1 MNHRSS
7 IYGKTEIFL
16 QIFFFIIVFAI
27 VLVLLIGIKILGIP
41 ILLSIITYY
50 ALHKLVDT
58 CESYGMNRSF
68 AILILFSAFGGA
80 LYSIFYLYLPSTL
93 SKLSPFLTYWSE
105 QFEEPDNHQFVEQI
119 DWLLRVDSEMLQKA
133 FPPGEIAKAIIN
145 YANTT
150 VDSIIDSIPNIV
162 TYLLITPL
170 ISFFLLL
177 DANSIYKS
185 FVSIVPNRYF
195 EMTLMITHKINEQIT
210 GYLKGLILQS
220 TIIAI
225 IGSIGF
231 YVVDLKFFVVFGIFL
246 GFANIIP
253 YLGPVVGMIPPA
265 IFALISGGSLES
277 VYPVAAVVLTCQLVD
292 NILVQPTVIAKSASL
307 HPILV
312 LIGITVGGNLLGI
325 WGMLLAIP
333 ILSVLKV
340 TLGVMYRSLREY
352 GVL

>member
-1 MNHRSS
+1 
-7 IYGKTEIFL
+7 
-16 QIFFFIIVFAI
+16 
-27 VLVLLIGIKILGIP
+27 
-41 ILLSIITYY
+41 
-50 ALHKLVDT
+50 
-58 CESYGMNRSF
+58 
-68 AILILFSAFGGA
+68 
-80 LYSIFYLYLPSTL
+80 
-93 SKLSPFLTYWSE
+93 
-105 QFEEPDNHQFVEQI
+105 
-119 DWLLRVDSEMLQKA
+119 
-133 FPPGEIAKAIIN
+133 
-145 YANTT
+145 
-150 VDSIIDSIPNIV
+150 
-162 TYLLITPL
+162 
-170 ISFFLLL
+170 
-177 DANSIYKS
+177 
-185 FVSIVPNRYF
+185 
-195 EMTLMITHKINEQIT
+195 MITHKINEQIT

>member
-1 MNHRSS
+1 MNPRGQ

-16 QIFFFIIVFAI
+16 QIFFYIIVLTI

-41 ILLSIITYY
+41 ILLAIITYY
-50 ALHKLVDT
+50 ALHKLVDSL
-58 CESYGMNRSF
+58 ESYGMNRSL
-68 AILILFSAFGGA
+68 AILLLFSNFGGF
-80 LYSIFYLYLPSTL
+80 LYSIVYFYLPSTL
-93 SKLSPFLTYWSE
+93 SKLSPFLTYWSK
-105 QFEEPDNHQFVEQI
+105 QFEEPDNNQFAEQI
-119 DWLLRVDSEMLQKA
+119 DWLLRVDSEFIHKT
-133 FPPGEIAKAIIN
+133 FPPGEVAKTIID

-150 VDSIIDSIPNIV
+150 VDSIIDSIPNLI

-177 DANSIYKS
+177 DANGIYKS

-210 GYLKGLILQS
+210 GYLKGLIIQS
-220 TIIAI
+220 AIIAFV
-225 IGSIGF
+225 GTLGF
-231 YVVDLKFFVVFGIFL
+231 YLIDLKFFVVFGIFL
-246 GFANIIP
+246 GFANMIP
-253 YLGPVVGMIPPA
+253 YLGPIVGMVPPA
-265 IFALISGGSLES
+265 IFALVTGGSIES
-277 VYPVAAVVLTCQLVD
+277 AYPVAAVVLTCQLID
-292 NILVQPTVIAKSASL
+292 NILIQPTVIAKSASL

-312 LIGITVGGNLLGI
+312 LIGITVGGNLMGI